1 MENREIVI
9 SVSILSSDFKNL
21 KKEITSLNFS
31 GIDEFHLDVMDGHF
45 VDNISFGLPIVN
57 CVRSLT
63 SLPIETHMM
72 VDDPYS
78 LVESYGKSKVNIFT
92 FHVESKSNIRTTIDL
107 LKEKK
112 MKIGLALNPDTPI
125 TAIEPFIS
133 DLDRVLFM
141 TVYPGKGGQEYI
153 MSVNDKINEFALKYK
168 NNSILIGVDGG
179 IKLNTIKNSFLSGAR
194 MFVSGTGILNS
205 DLGYLGVVKKFRNT
219 ILK

>member
-1 MENREIVI
+1 MENKEILI

-21 KKEITSLNFS
+21 EKEITSLNFS
-31 GIDEFHLDVMDGHF
+31 GIDEFHLDIMDGHF

-63 SLPIETHMM
+63 NLPIETHMM

-78 LVESYGKSKVNIFT
+78 LVESYDKSKVNIFT
-92 FHVESKSNIRTTIDL
+92 FHIESKSNIRNTIDL

-125 TAIEPFIS
+125 TAIEPYIS
-133 DLDRVLFM
+133 DLNRVLFM
-141 TVYPGKGGQEYI
+141 TVYPGKGGQKYI

-168 NNSILIGVDGG
+168 NKNILIGVDGG
-179 IKLNTIKNSFLSGAR
+179 VKLNTIKSSFLSGAR

-205 DLGYLGVVKKFRNT
+205 DLGYLGVVKEFKDT